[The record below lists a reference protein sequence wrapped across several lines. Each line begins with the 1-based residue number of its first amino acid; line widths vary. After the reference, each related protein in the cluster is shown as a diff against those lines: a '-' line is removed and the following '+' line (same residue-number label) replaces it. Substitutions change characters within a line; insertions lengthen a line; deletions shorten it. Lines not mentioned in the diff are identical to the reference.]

1 MMSVACAQLALY
13 PVNRE
18 ELGDAQSCNL
28 VFGSPV
34 PEIAQGHRREC
45 LDSQ

>member
-1 MMSVACAQLALY
+1 MSVACAQLALY
-13 PVNRE
+13 PVSRGSWVMPNP
-18 ELGDAQSCNL
+18 ANF